1 MTRQLRPGTIP
12 PARRM
17 ALRTLTLT
25 LGQGRD
31 AQSALDRVLGEPEGT
46 EADRPLCTELV
57 YGYLRYKGRLDF
69 LISTRLSVKKPLPA
83 RIARA
88 LGVALYE
95 MLFLSRIPA
104 YATVNW
110 AVDAVRK
117 DGGAGLAKL
126 ANGVLRSLSELPAE
140 GDDPDLYREDNPP
153 LELFLSRY
161 FSCPKWI
168 VTLWL
173 NSFGRERTELLL
185 RGSLRRPPVS
195 LRVNMARPDAADLV
209 AELGQAVDCLEGSGP
224 GLALS
229 RAPKNITE
237 LEQNGLVSRQSLA
250 AQNALAALHPETWPA
265 PILDACSGRGGKSLY
280 LAEQGSGPIMA
291 SDVNMFRLHGLL
303 EEQERLNIR
312 FPVFRASA
320 SAPFPLQTMPGT
332 ILLDVP
338 CSGLGV
344 LSRRPDS
351 KWKRTKRDLKD
362 LERIQR
368 EILDNSWAQLPVG
381 GKIVYLTCTVNAR
394 ENEEQVARFLKVN
407 SEATLEKE
415 YQTPFDSVLGEFF
428 YGATIRK
435 KR

>member
-1 MTRQLRPGTIP
+1 MTKQPKSGALP

-17 ALRTLTLT
+17 ALRALTMT
-25 LGQGRD
+25 LGQNRD
-31 AQSALDRVLGEPEGT
+31 VQSALDRVLADAEGT
-46 EADRPLCTELV
+46 DADRTLCTELT

-69 LISTRLSVKKPLPA
+69 LLLTRLDAKKKLPA
-83 RIARA
+83 RVTRT
-88 LGVALYE
+88 LGLALYE
-95 MLFLSRIPA
+95 MLFLSRIPS

-117 DGGAGLAKL
+117 DGGPGLAKL
-126 ANGVLRSLSELPAE
+126 ANGVLRALSELPTE

-161 FSCPKWI
+161 YSCPKWI

-185 RGSLRRPPVS
+185 QGSLRRPPVS
-195 LRVNMARPDAADLV
+195 LRVNMARLEGSKLL
-209 AELGQAVDCLEGSGP
+209 AELTQATDCLEANGP

-237 LEQNGLVSRQSLA
+237 LEQSGLVSRQSLA
-250 AQNALAALHPETWPA
+250 AQNALAELHPETWPA
-265 PILDACSGRGGKSLY
+265 PILDGCSGRGGKSLF
-280 LAEQGSGPIMA
+280 LAEQGYGPIMA
-291 SDVNMFRLHGLL
+291 SDVNMFRLRGLL
-303 EEQERLNIR
+303 EEQQRLNIH

-320 SAPFPLQTMPGT
+320 SAPFPLQTMPIT
-332 ILLDVP
+332 MLLDVA

-368 EILDNSWAQLPVG
+368 EILDNSWAQLPEG
-381 GKIVYLTCTVNAR
+381 GKIVYLTCTVNTR
-394 ENEEQVARFLKVN
+394 ENEEQVGAFLKRAP
-407 SEATLEKE
+407 EARLERE
-415 YQTPFDSVLGEFF
+415 YRTVFDSGLGEFF
-428 YGATIRK
+428 YGAVISK
-435 KR
+435 G